1 MKKLKEKFKSHA
13 GESISET
20 LISLLIAALALVMLA
35 GAISSSTSVI
45 LKSED
50 KLKDYYDSAESLTKR
65 TSGISSSNPEI
76 KITDN
81 NSAIS
86 APNYPVIYYKNEE
99 FSKTPVVAYEYIPTS
114 TSTSVP
120 TP

>member
-65 TSGISSSNPEI
+65 TSGISSSNPKI
-76 KITDN
+76 RITDN
-81 NSAIS
+81 DSAIS